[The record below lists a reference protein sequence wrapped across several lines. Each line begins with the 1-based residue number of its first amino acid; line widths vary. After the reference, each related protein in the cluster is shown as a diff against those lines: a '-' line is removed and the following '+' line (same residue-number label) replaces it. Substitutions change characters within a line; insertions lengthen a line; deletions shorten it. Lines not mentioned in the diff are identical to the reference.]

1 MSEGHVR
8 PDAQVESPTM
18 SANATPSTPRPLFV
32 TLGRLLEAALNRLV
46 DLDPETR
53 ERLRTLDGRAVT
65 LEPGTGLPALRI
77 AVERDQLRVGPGF
90 GGESALRVNATPGSL
105 LAMALRRGETAPA
118 GQVQIAGDADLA
130 RRLEQIA
137 SRFAPDFD
145 AAFAE
150 VFGDVLGF
158 QIARGLRAALRST
171 RGAADSLLRDGVEF
185 LTEEGRD
192 LVPRA
197 ELETFLDEVDA
208 IRERGDRLAARF
220 ERLTRQHGNR
230 RA

>member
-1 MSEGHVR
+1 
-8 PDAQVESPTM
+8 M
-18 SANATPSTPRPLFV
+18 SANASPPIARPMFV
-32 TLGRLLEAALNRLV
+32 ALGRLLESALNRVV

-65 LEPGTGLPALRI
+65 LEPGAGLPALRI

-90 GGESALRVNATPGSL
+90 AGESALRVNATPGSL
-105 LAMALRRGETAPA
+105 LAMALRRGEAAPA
-118 GQVQIAGDADLA
+118 GAVQIAGDADLA

-145 AAFAE
+145 AAFTD

-158 QIARGLRAALRST
+158 QIARGLRVALRNL
-171 RGAADSLLRDGVEF
+171 RGAADSLLRDGAEF
-185 LTEEGRD
+185 LSEEGRD

-197 ELETFLDEVDA
+197 ELENFLDEVDEV
-208 IRERGDRLAARF
+208 RERGDRLGARI
-220 ERLTRQHGNR
+220 ERLLRAHGSPP
-230 RA
+230 A